1 MYYKISPSEALQGD
15 VKIPGSKS
23 GTARGLILGTLAGGT
38 SHILNP
44 MPGVDSYSIAECCPC
59 AGREGEYR

>member
-44 MPGVDSYSIAECCPC
+44 MSRQLLHRGVLPC